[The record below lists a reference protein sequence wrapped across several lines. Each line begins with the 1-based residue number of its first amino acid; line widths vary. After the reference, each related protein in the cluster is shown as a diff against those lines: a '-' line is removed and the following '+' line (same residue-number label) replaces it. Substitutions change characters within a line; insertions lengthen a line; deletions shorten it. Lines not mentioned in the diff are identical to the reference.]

1 RTGRREFPYRR
12 AVVARSTAD
21 AVTALRTPTTPRSV
35 SSAPRIA
42 FVFPGQGAQYAGMG
56 RGLYER
62 EPVYR
67 EHLDLCALAALPHLG
82 FDIRDVLHAEG
93 ASADLATDRLQ
104 PALFSVEYALARLWM
119 SWGIRPEAM
128 IGHSLGE
135 YVAACLAGVFT
146 LEDALALVCA
156 RGKLMQATGPG
167 SMMAAA
173 LGEEAALRLAAEHG
187 LSLAAVNGPEECV
200 LAGDPDAVSELA
212 AALSVAGT
220 WHRQLPVAKAFHS
233 SLMDPAL
240 GAFRTEAAA
249 VRLEAPDLPFS
260 SNVTGT
266 WITGEQATDPA
277 YWADHMRCTVRFA
290 AGQQTLLAADDLL
303 LLEVGPGA
311 TLTALARR
319 QGGEGRA
326 VASLPGKAVQ
336 DGAVPQDEPSRL
348 LRAAA
353 HLWEAGATLDL
364 AALGRPGEARRVPLP
379 GYPFEGDAYA
389 LGTGPR
395 SAAADT
401 PTAPPPTAPEDAPT
415 HRRPDL
421 PTPYVEPADDL
432 QRFIAGLWQELLGY
446 RQIGVDDD
454 FMQLGGD
461 SLLFTRLGARLQE
474 SFPVDVPLADV
485 FAHPTIA
492 GQAAA
497 VEQLMVAAL
506 DAMSDDDAELLGADH
521 PAADQEGD
529 DR

>member
-1 RTGRREFPYRR
+1 
-12 AVVARSTAD
+12 
-21 AVTALRTPTTPRSV
+21 
-35 SSAPRIA
+35 
-42 FVFPGQGAQYAGMG
+42 
-56 RGLYER
+56 
-62 EPVYR
+62 
-67 EHLDLCALAALPHLG
+67 
-82 FDIRDVLHAEG
+82 
-93 ASADLATDRLQ
+93 
-104 PALFSVEYALARLWM
+104 
-119 SWGIRPEAM
+119 
-128 IGHSLGE
+128 GHSLGE

-156 RGKLMQATGPG
+156 RGRLMQSTGPG
-167 SMMAAA
+167 WMMAAA
-173 LGEEAALRLAAEHG
+173 LDEESALRLAAEHG

-200 LAGDPDAVSELA
+200 LAGAPDAVSGLA
-212 AALSVAGT
+212 AALSAAGT
-220 WHRQLPVAKAFHS
+220 WHSRLPVAKAFHS

-240 GAFRTEAAA
+240 GTFRAEVAS
-249 VRLEAPDLPFS
+249 VRPEAPAIPFC

-266 WITGEQATDPA
+266 WITGEQAADPA
-277 YWADHMRCTVRFA
+277 YWADHMRRTVRFA

-326 VASLPGKAVQ
+326 VASLPRNAVE
-336 DGAVPQDEPSRL
+336 GSAAPQDEPSRL

-353 HLWEAGATLDL
+353 HLWEAGAPVDL
-364 AALGRPGEARRVPLP
+364 AALGAPGEARRVPLP
-379 GYPFEGDAYA
+379 GYPFAGVAYV
-389 LGTGPR
+389 LGTAPR

-401 PTAPPPTAPEDAPT
+401 ATAPQPTAPEDAPA
-415 HRRPDL
+415 HRRPSL

-474 SFPVDVPLADV
+474 NFPVDIPLADV

-506 DAMSDDDAELLGADH
+506 DAMPDEDVELLGADH
-521 PAADQEGD
+521 PAADQDGD
-529 DR
+529 VR